1 MSDEMVLNVSALSKT
16 GSVSRVGGKYRFH
29 VRVDGGNSSSCPLGW
44 SGVTINVPT
53 INSRE
58 KYLAT
63 NIQVSAIGCDSPSQY
78 APGDEIWGFLDDGS
92 FGKKAATC
100 LLMEAVREQWPP
112 HERIALEAVL
122 LTKYSKLD
130 LHVRVWSTRPDT
142 RDGFGDPDWNAT
154 TQKDQQGIAAYPIS
168 LRFSLLDEAK
178 DFWNKLF
185 GAKESPKG
193 GIPEKKS
200 NQPFTTSIPTDAQR
214 QSLFT
219 AAMEGDLKKANAML
233 KNSPGLVFSRD
244 SSYGSTALHWAAGK
258 GRKEIVELLLANGAD
273 VNAKN
278 KDGETPLYL
287 AARDGR
293 MDAVELLLTKGADVN
308 AKNKDGETPLYLV
321 AGDGRKDVVELLLAK
336 GADVNAKDKDRF
348 PALHRAASRGHK
360 EIVELLLAN
369 GADVNA
375 KEKDDYTTL
384 HWAVGIGDTGIGRK
398 EIVELLLAKGA
409 DVNAKDKY
417 GCTALYWAAGKGRKE
432 IVELLLAKGADVN
445 AKAKRG
451 GTALHWAAGQSHKEI
466 VELLLAN
473 GADVNAKNDGG
484 ESSLEVAV
492 RYSQKEVLELFR
504 QRSEKQGSLVSKL
517 SDKLIMEI
525 LQRLRTS
532 HIKVQGLRKSG
543 SISELI
549 DNVIPKLAYVQPQD
563 SVRIFAA
570 YQKSIS
576 SSPLIILR
584 ACGNEKDLCY
594 DLDALLQDYS
604 VHVDDHYS
612 VVTDTENSIASIA
625 VHNKGSANGRVLNI
639 FVWREAELY
648 RFIGQRGAY
657 TDSTGLT
664 VGRRYS

>member
-278 KDGETPLYL
+278 
-287 AARDGR
+287 
-293 MDAVELLLTKGADVN
+293 
-308 AKNKDGETPLYLV
+308 
-321 AGDGRKDVVELLLAK
+321 
-336 GADVNAKDKDRF
+336 
-348 PALHRAASRGHK
+348 
-360 EIVELLLAN
+360 
-369 GADVNA
+369 
-375 KEKDDYTTL
+375 
-384 HWAVGIGDTGIGRK
+384 
-398 EIVELLLAKGA
+398 
-409 DVNAKDKY
+409 
-417 GCTALYWAAGKGRKE
+417 
-432 IVELLLAKGADVN
+432 
-445 AKAKRG
+445 
-451 GTALHWAAGQSHKEI
+451 
-466 VELLLAN
+466 
-473 GADVNAKNDGG
+473 DGG